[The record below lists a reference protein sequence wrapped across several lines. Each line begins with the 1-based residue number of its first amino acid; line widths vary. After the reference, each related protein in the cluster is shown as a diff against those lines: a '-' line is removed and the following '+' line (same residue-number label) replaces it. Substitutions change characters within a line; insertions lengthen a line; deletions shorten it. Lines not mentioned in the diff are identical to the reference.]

1 MQTNLTFVQFLENRD
16 PELFSQI
23 LTEAQYDEFFKDMS
37 GRAKRVIGG
46 IGAALALGSASPKR
60 MDVDLAPKPAIVRS
74 VTNPDIQKIID
85 HIRKE
90 TGEIINPNDIKMIKP
105 SEVISPEYGKD
116 YEKVRDM
123 SAKFQD
129 SPQKISDVDI
139 PDLEIPRDISAADMR
154 IGELDKPIP
163 VIFMDPNKFSGA
175 EPGTRGFCTNI
186 LGGSKFCVVD
196 SPSNLSTLRH
206 ELSHSTQ
213 DMLFQSSLSDENP
226 SIKYLT
232 NSAEIGV
239 RLGELKRNWYKQT
252 GEILTRKNFG
262 EALKDLMRNPEKY
275 SRDVQQLVQVYSYYY
290 KNDKSKLHEFIRFM
304 ADHIDAVVKNDG
316 GDQRTAQA

>member
-1 MQTNLTFVQFLENRD
+1 MKTFSEWLDNRD
-16 PELFSQI
+16 PELLRQI
-23 LTEAQYDEFFKDMS
+23 FTEVQYNEFFKDMS
-37 GRAKRVIGG
+37 GRAKRIIGG
-46 IGAALALGSASPKR
+46 IGAALTLGSASPKR
-60 MDVDLAPKPAIVRS
+60 MDVDVAQRPAIVRS
-74 VTNPDIQKIID
+74 VTNPVIQAIID

-129 SPQKISDVDI
+129 SPQKIGDVDI
-139 PDLEIPRDISAADMR
+139 PDLEIPRDLSAADMK

-163 VIFMDPNKFSGA
+163 VVFMDPNKFPRL
-175 EPGTRGFCTNI
+175 EPGTRGFCTTV
-186 LGGSKFCVVD
+186 LGGQKFCVVD

-213 DMLFQSSLSDENP
+213 DMLFQNSLSDENP

-232 NSAEIGV
+232 NNAEIGFGAEAE
-239 RLGELKRNWYKQT
+239 RGGGK
-252 GEILTRKNFG
+252 EILEPEGTVFG
-262 EALKDLMRNPEKY
+262 PEGTVFGPEETERNTPEPEVGCIAITFQHPGKLLDLTSLPTSNLQT
-275 SRDVQQLVQVYSYYY
+275 SATSGLSTF
-290 KNDKSKLHEFIRFM
+290 KLS
-304 ADHIDAVVKNDG
+304 VP
-316 GDQRTAQA
+316 

>member
-1 MQTNLTFVQFLENRD
+1 MKTFSEWLDNRD
-16 PELFSQI
+16 PELLRQI
-23 LTEAQYDEFFKDMS
+23 FTEVQYNEFFKDMS
-37 GRAKRVIGG
+37 GRAKRIIGG
-46 IGAALALGSASPKR
+46 IGAALTLGSASPKR
-60 MDVDLAPKPAIVRS
+60 MDVDVTQRPAIVRS
-74 VTNPDIQKIID
+74 ATSPVIQAIID

-129 SPQKISDVDI
+129 SPQKIGDADI
-139 PDLEIPRDISAADMR
+139 PDLEIPRDLSAADMK

-163 VIFMDPNKFSGA
+163 VVFMDPNKFPRL
-175 EPGTRGFCTNI
+175 EPGTRGFCTTV
-186 LGGSKFCVVD
+186 LGGQKFCVVD

-213 DMLFQSSLSDENP
+213 DMLFQNSLSDENP

-232 NSAEIGV
+232 NNAEIGV

-252 GEILTRKNFG
+252 GEILTRENFG
-262 EALKDLMRNPEKY
+262 EALKDLMRNPQKY
-275 SRDVQQLVQVYSYYY
+275 SRDVQQLKHVYSYYY
-290 KNDKSKLHEFIRFM
+290 NNDKSKLHEFIRFM
-304 ADHIDAVVKNDG
+304 ADHIDAVVKNDNSEK
-316 GDQRTAQA
+316 RSVNM

>member
-1 MQTNLTFVQFLENRD
+1 MQTNLTFIQFIENRD

-37 GRAKRVIGG
+37 GRARRIIGG

-74 VTNPDIQKIID
+74 VTSPVIQSIID

-129 SPQKISDVDI
+129 SPQKIGDVDI
-139 PDLEIPRDISAADMR
+139 PNLEIPRDLSAADMR
-154 IGELDKPIP
+154 IGELEKPIP
-163 VIFMDPNKFSGA
+163 VVFMDPNKFPRL
-175 EPGTRGFCTNI
+175 EPGTRGFCTTV
-186 LGGSKFCVVD
+186 LGGQKFCVVD

-232 NSAEIGV
+232 NNAEIGV

-252 GEILTRKNFG
+252 GEILTRENFG
-262 EALKDLMRNPEKY
+262 EALKDLMRNPQKY
-275 SRDVQQLVQVYSYYY
+275 SRDVQQLAHVYSYYY
-290 KNDKSKLHEFIRFM
+290 NNDKSKLHEFIRFM
-304 ADHIDAVVKNDG
+304 ADHIDAVVRNDG
-316 GDQRTAQA
+316 GNQKSVRA